1 MRRLSNIGLMKN
13 SRYDSFSILCED
25 VEELKERVSKLEQ
38 SLIRGLWL
46 LTANLLGVIFSLVQ
60 QVVFNR

>member
-1 MRRLSNIGLMKN
+1 MRKSSNVGLARN
-13 SRYDSFSILCED
+13 SKYDSFSILCED

-38 SLIRGLWL
+38 SLLRGLWL

-60 QVVFNR
+60 QVIFSR

>member
-25 VEELKERVSKLEQ
+25 VEELKERVSKLEL

>member
-1 MRRLSNIGLMKN
+1 MRRLTNIGLGKN

-38 SLIRGLWL
+38 SLLRGLWL

-60 QVVFNR
+60 QVLLNR